1 MARKVINITSAPNAY
16 DILSQTPKNYN
27 KDNYFIKELQDKV
40 DADWPYRPNR
50 VDIEYESEWGEQVY
64 KPIEVVIQSVKSEK
78 GTAISNDCRNI
89 VFRDI
94 LDKRFVIGSRFRY
107 SEFPL
112 DELELDAVP
121 DAKKNVWLATNT
133 NSVEMTSSM
142 IIERCNGSLGSLWK
156 DSQGISHFHYE
167 PVIQGRDLTSVNLFY
182 NETAVSP
189 QSELVVTAQ
198 HNDYTREYF
207 INQRFIVGYDK
218 VYRIKAIN
226 KFYSNST
233 FSADDV
239 GLMRIYMEIT
249 ETSPGDD
256 FEHRIAKQAD
266 DPVILDPINESESPN
281 YTISFATPDYITYN
295 LTETPTI
302 FTPVLKLNN
311 EVVNN
316 VPFKLEATLDN
327 LPQTVDPDNYF
338 GVEHEAGSNAFSIWR
353 KRLYLRGQ
361 LCLRWYV
368 AAEDS
373 PTGEEIATL
382 LKLDVR

>member
-142 IIERCNGSLGSLWK
+142 IIERCNGTLGSLWK

-167 PVIQGRDLTSVNLFY
+167 PVIQGRDLTSVSLFF

-249 ETSPGDD
+249 EASPDDD
-256 FEHRIAKQAD
+256 FVHRIAKQAD
-266 DPVILDPINESESPN
+266 EPVTLDPVIEAGDLN
-281 YTISFATPDYITYN
+281 YAISFAAPDYITYN
-295 LTETPTI
+295 LGEAHVD
-302 FTPVLKLNN
+302 FVPVLKFGE
-311 EVVNN
+311 EVINSIA
-316 VPFKLEATLDN
+316 FQLEATLEN
-327 LPQTVDPDNYF
+327 LPGSVDP
-338 GVEHEAGSNAFSIWR
+338 GVYLGIEHEAGSNTFSLWR
-353 KRLYLRGQ
+353 KRIYLRGQ
-361 LCLRWYV
+361 LCLKWYV

-382 LKLDVR
+382 LKLDLR